1 MRAAFLITF
10 ATISVTIAQS
20 EVLIMSPESE
30 SVVNNESVLVAASL
44 LGVQNISSGSVRLL
58 LDGMD
63 VTNQAY
69 VDSDMISC
77 LLNDVER
84 GNHEINLFVNGVLTR
99 WSFTATAKASSM
111 KYSGELD
118 QAVVWIRLMIK
129 LLTLIK

>member
-10 ATISVTIAQS
+10 AIISVTIAQS

-44 LGVQNISSGSVRLL
+44 LGVQNISSGYVRLL

-69 VDSDMISC
+69 VDSDIISC
-77 LLNDVER
+77 LLNDVEP

-99 WSFTATAKASSM
+99 WRFTATAKESSM
-111 KYSGELD
+111 KYSGR
-118 QAVVWIRLMIK
+118 IR
-129 LLTLIK
+129 